1 MKTADLPLWLGVV
14 LVLTL
19 ILLAANLVVYV
30 MLLPW
35 PSYSGFTAWLDRW
48 QALIAGVLALVGAI
62 GTVYFLYAQIRQ
74 AGDVDQAR
82 KSREELAAKTVL
94 PLALSQLA
102 NYAGDCIRVLAH
114 YAPPAVPAIYF
125 SRLIAESGGLIAY
138 GTDFVE
144 LVRQAAGYIDR
155 ILKGAKPADPR
166 DRPSR
171 HAYACAGH
179 HKLDPKFL
187 REIRGSKF
195 VRG

>member
-74 AGDVDQAR
+74 AGNVESSA
-82 KSREELAAKTVL
+82 EIEGGVGCETVL

-114 YAPPAVPAIYF
+114 YALQGPSPA
-125 SRLIAESGGLIAY
+125 R
-138 GTDFVE
+138 
-144 LVRQAAGYIDR
+144 
-155 ILKGAKPADPR
+155 
-166 DRPSR
+166 
-171 HAYACAGH
+171 
-179 HKLDPKFL
+179 
-187 REIRGSKF
+187 
-195 VRG
+195 